1 MVKRRGG
8 VKDGTTGQLAVP
20 WRRSASA
27 GRTRWPNP
35 EIRCFPHSRYTRGF
49 RRYSVALERL
59 WPSRHHIEL
68 SISLFIDYT
77 IFTCA
82 LY

>member
-35 EIRCFPHSRYTRGF
+35 EIRCFPHRSNT
-49 RRYSVALERL
+49 ALQPGAVL
-59 WPSRHHIEL
+59 AEL
-68 SISLFIDYT
+68 LQGVKTHLYLYAD
-77 IFTCA
+77 CA
-82 LY
+82 LRPTGPCRATVQ

>member
-1 MVKRRGG
+1 MVKRGGG

-35 EIRCFPHSRYTRGF
+35 EIRCFPHRSSKQYPT
-49 RRYSVALERL
+49 SKT
-59 WPSRHHIEL
+59 HIY
-68 SISLFIDYT
+68 IY
-77 IFTCA
+77 A
-82 LY
+82 HLYYIKIRPNIM